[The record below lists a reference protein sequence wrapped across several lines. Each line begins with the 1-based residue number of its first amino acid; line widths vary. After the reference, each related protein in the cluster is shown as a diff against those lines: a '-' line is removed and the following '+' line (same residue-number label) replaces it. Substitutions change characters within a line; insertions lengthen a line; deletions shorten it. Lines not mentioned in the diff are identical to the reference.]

1 MKPLS
6 RRVFGRQVLG
16 GTAALYAS
24 LQAGPAA
31 MAQALT
37 SNSPSGPWAMPDEGA
52 KHRRTWMAFGASQS
66 VWGRSL
72 LPGVRANLGLLAR
85 SIAQFEPVTVLARPQ
100 EMAIAAQA
108 CGSQAQLL
116 PAALDD
122 VWMRDSGCVF
132 VKNPQGQLAGL
143 DLGFNGWGGKQACTQ
158 DKKVA
163 ALSAAAASALAIKAG
178 IIMEGGAI
186 EVDGQGT
193 AILTESCILNSNRN
207 PGMSKATAEAKLMPL
222 LGLQKIIWLPGIK
235 GRDIT
240 DAHTDFYA
248 RFTRPGQVVV
258 HYDSDPYSYDNA
270 VTKKNLNLLRAAQDA
285 RGRTLEVVQLTGPV
299 ITRAGRN
306 NPDFAAGYVN
316 FYLVNGGLLMPE
328 FGDARADD
336 TARRVLQELMPQRQ
350 IVQLNIDAIASG
362 GGGIHCVTQQQPA

>member
-6 RRVFGRQVLG
+6 RRVFSRQVLG
-16 GTAALYAS
+16 GMAALCAS
-24 LQAGPAA
+24 WQAGPAA

-72 LPGVRANLGLLAR
+72 LPGVRANLGLIAR

-116 PAALDD
+116 PAALND

-132 VKNPQGQLAGL
+132 VKNPQGQLAGM

-163 ALSAAAASALAIKAG
+163 ALSAADASALAIKAG

-207 PGMSKATAEAKLMPL
+207 PGMSKAAAEAKLMPL

-270 VTKKNLNLLRAAQDA
+270 VTKNNLNLLRAAQDA